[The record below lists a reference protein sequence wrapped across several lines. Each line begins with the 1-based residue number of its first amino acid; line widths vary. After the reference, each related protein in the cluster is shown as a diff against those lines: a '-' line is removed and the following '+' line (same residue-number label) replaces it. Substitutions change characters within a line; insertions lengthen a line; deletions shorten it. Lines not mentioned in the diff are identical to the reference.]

1 MMKLYIKL
9 NYEGINGF
17 KANNT
22 TIDSVGRV
30 DKEICQFYY
39 LESDNPFF
47 QYIDAFKSLIPADSA
62 KCWWDW
68 GGIRKDSSYY
78 IDIHTKPDADYIPNI
93 ENAIAIV
100 FGSSLKTTDRFE
112 LPELDAPEIIRL
124 EDVWNNEDEEDDDEY
139 DEDEVIGLED
149 EELRT
154 FENKTGGM
162 NGIQRE
168 RTYSEPNGADGLTF
182 IGAVTGLVN
191 LLYQIV
197 KDFEEHKREEKWE
210 KTINRL
216 RSIIIRT
223 YGEGNGYIDPTHE
236 TERIY
241 NPKYKTQDYVFIQLV
256 KGNQRRMIR
265 ITPDGKHTML
275 MGSVSEKKHRSK
287 KR

>member
-1 MMKLYIKL
+1 MELYIKL

-17 KANNT
+17 RANNT
-22 TIDSVGRV
+22 KINSVGRD

-47 QYIDAFKSLIPADSA
+47 QYIDAFKNLIPADSA

-68 GGIRKDSSYY
+68 GGIRKDTSYY
-78 IDIHTKPDADYIPNI
+78 IDIHTKPEADYIPNI

-100 FGSSLKTTDRFE
+100 FGSTLKTTDRFE

-124 EDVWNNEDEEDDDEY
+124 EEVWNNEEDDDEYDDEY
-139 DEDEVIGLED
+139 DEDEVIGSED
-149 EELRT
+149 EKLRA
-154 FENKTGGM
+154 FENKTVGM
-162 NGIQRE
+162 NGIQWE
-168 RTYSEPNGADGLTF
+168 RTYPEPNGADGLTF
-182 IGAVTGLVN
+182 IGVVTGLVN
-191 LLYQIV
+191 LLYQII
-197 KDFEEHKREEKWE
+197 KDLKKYKREEEWE

-216 RSIIIRT
+216 RSIVIQT
-223 YGEGNGYIDPTHE
+223 YGEGNGYIDPRQE

-241 NPKYKTQDYVFIQLV
+241 NPKYETQDYVFIQLV

-275 MGSVSEKKHRSK
+275 MGTVSEKTEK
-287 KR
+287 